1 MNRRDR
7 LRAIR
12 ATSVVY
18 IRRRSDLVAVGAGAV
33 VVAGCARIV
42 ADGTV
47 GSVEESVFHAINGLP
62 DWLQGPMWV
71 FQFIGL
77 LLIPLVIAAGA
88 WAFSRRRLAI
98 MLVLAVPAKLVFER
112 LVVKQVVERE
122 RPGTTVVDAV
132 LRDASASG
140 LSFPSGHAVI
150 AFAIAGLLAPYLSRR
165 WTVAVYT
172 LAALN
177 AFARIYLG
185 AHNPLDVIAG
195 AALGIAIAG
204 AFNFAA
210 GVPGWGRQ

>member
-1 MNRRDR
+1 MRERW
-7 LRAIR
+7 RALQSSR
-12 ATSVVY
+12 PVDYV
-18 IRRRSDLVAVGAGAV
+18 RRRTDLVAVGAGAI
-33 VVAGCARIV
+33 VVAGCGVIV

-47 GSVEESVFHAINGLP
+47 GPAEESVFHAINGLP

-77 LLIPLVIAAGA
+77 LLIPLVVAVGA
-88 WAFSRRRLAI
+88 WLLHRRRLALA
-98 MLVLAVPAKLVFER
+98 LVLAVPAKLLFER
-112 LVVKQVVERE
+112 LVVKQLVERE
-122 RPGTTVVDAV
+122 RPGTTVADAI
-132 LRDASASG
+132 LRDASPTG

-185 AHNPLDVIAG
+185 AHNPLDVVAG

-204 AFNFAA
+204 ALNLTL
-210 GVPGWGRQ
+210 GVPGWRRQ